1 MRIRSVILSPFLTV
15 QVVWLDAVAA
25 RARYGRWVGGVLPE
39 FVPFPKTGKAR
50 GGSKK
55 AQQAQQAA
63 GGGPGGVESEEEG
76 GGCYVYLRRLRCV
89 LCSALLCPAPRSSGA
104 ALSQWS
110 VSTST
115 SSQCEMRA
123 IHRLSCPNR
132 QPPGVHACPQ
142 PAHVPFPSPSPALPA
157 FTSSPPALPHNRHP
171 LLLGQH
177 LLAKDQEEKERRRRG
192 SGVVFRRLP
201 GRRDSGEWLAKCGRP
216 GC

>member
-1 MRIRSVILSPFLTV
+1 MKGRRGTCSWCFIGVLLAAVGAHVVHHTNHMRIRSVILSPFLTL

-89 LCSALLCPAPRSSGA
+89 LCSALPC
-104 ALSQWS
+104 S
-110 VSTST
+110 VQLGCCSFSV
-115 SSQCEMRA
+115 E
-123 IHRLSCPNR
+123 RLHKYLIA
-132 QPPGVHACPQ
+132 V
-142 PAHVPFPSPSPALPA
+142 
-157 FTSSPPALPHNRHP
+157 
-171 LLLGQH
+171 
-177 LLAKDQEEKERRRRG
+177 
-192 SGVVFRRLP
+192 
-201 GRRDSGEWLAKCGRP
+201 
-216 GC
+216 